1 MTLAEYVDAIMKEK
15 GLKPYQVEKNCDGA
29 ITDGYI
35 NNILKGKA
43 SNLTVEKLKALAV
56 GLDTDEEALFRV
68 ARGLPAEPD
77 DQAWPPESLSRAVNR
92 IVGSRE
98 FIKILKRMILPG
110 PLQLK
115 ELLAFIEKKFG
126 GA

>member
-1 MTLAEYVDAIMKEK
+1 MTLGKYVDAIMKEK
-15 GLKPYQVEKNCDGA
+15 ELSSTDVERASGNT
-29 ITDGYI
+29 ISDGYVD
-35 NNILKGKA
+35 NIVKETAK
-43 SNLTVEKLKALAV
+43 NLTVEKLKALAI

-68 ARGLPAEPD
+68 ARGLPPEPD

-92 IVGSRE
+92 VVGSRE
-98 FIKILKRMILPG
+98 FVKILKRMILLK

>member
-29 ITDGYI
+29 ITDGYV

-43 SNLTVEKLKALAV
+43 SNLTVEKLKALAI

-68 ARGLPAEPD
+68 ARGLPPEPD
-77 DQAWPPESLSRAVNR
+77 DQAWPPETLSRAVNR
-92 IVGSRE
+92 VVGSRE
-98 FIKILKRMILPG
+98 FIKILKRMILLRPV
-110 PLQLK
+110 QLK
-115 ELLAFIEKKFG
+115 ELLAIIEKKFG